1 MNWWKVSF
9 LVVVPTLLL
18 LSSFYVLDTATLH
31 NDMQIGYGD
40 TKQDLAAMAK
50 LVEAEYA
57 GMSKS
62 EFIAHLQSAY
72 GPGEYIEDEG
82 GYVLAGQLTF
92 EFSEN
97 GEFRRA
103 LFQQ

>member
-1 MNWWKVSF
+1 M
-9 LVVVPTLLL
+9 VVPMLVLLGT
-18 LSSFYVLDTATLH
+18 FYLLDTATLH
-31 NDMQIGYGD
+31 NDMQIGYSD
-40 TKQDLAAMAK
+40 TRQDLAAMAT

-62 EFIAHLQSAY
+62 EFMSRLNSAY

-97 GEFRRA
+97 GEFRRV
-103 LFQQ
+103 LFPQ